1 MNMLSLLKK
10 LIDNYDRSFEMKN
23 NILAHKIHI
32 SKCKEN
38 ANIEDL
44 VTYYD
49 EYNIIEKKKINIK
62 CIKTI
67 TGHTLSIESLL
78 LLKDKRIASCSSDRK
93 IRIYN
98 PSNDYKCDEKIRR
111 HSEGIESIC
120 ELDDGTIVS
129 SSSDKSIMIGDYT
142 IKNAHD
148 ECIYKVI
155 TLPNNRIA
163 SCSDDETI
171 KIWKSTPPYS
181 DTPIKVLGYEIMNV
195 FSLLYIK
202 ERDILIS
209 GSDDDRLRLWNM
221 STYKLITVLDGVYCC
236 SFNSL
241 FQIDKDSVIIGGF
254 DKFFIVNIDK
264 CVIEKT
270 IKVETLGCV
279 HCFIKLRDKTILCGC
294 GKGIYCFY
302 DEYRRI

>member
-1 MNMLSLLKK
+1 MFFLFCN
-10 LIDNYDRSFEMKN
+10 
-23 NILAHKIHI
+23 
-32 SKCKEN
+32 
-38 ANIEDL
+38 
-44 VTYYD
+44 
-49 EYNIIEKKKINIK
+49 
-62 CIKTI
+62 
-67 TGHTLSIESLL
+67 
-78 LLKDKRIASCSSDRK
+78 
-93 IRIYN
+93 
-98 PSNDYKCDEKIRR
+98 
-111 HSEGIESIC
+111 
-120 ELDDGTIVS
+120 
-129 SSSDKSIMIGDYT
+129 
-142 IKNAHD
+142 
-148 ECIYKVI
+148 
-155 TLPNNRIA
+155 
-163 SCSDDETI
+163 
-171 KIWKSTPPYS
+171 
-181 DTPIKVLGYEIMNV
+181 
-195 FSLLYIK
+195 IK

-294 GKGIYCFY
+294 GKRIYCFY